1 MKPRRRIAL
10 TIIGCLAIAGAV
22 VALSL
27 ALTPHTAPVGTSEN
41 PVAGDPVQGNDT
53 AGSTATPVPTTTPTN
68 RADVAASAAASAA
81 EDVVSATN
89 AMLTKGNGVPP
100 DLTDY
105 TSGFVE
111 GELRALAAERESLGY
126 TQVGKAVITKITTEK
141 AKLTGAHP
149 TVTLN
154 VCIDSS
160 DVDVLDASGKSLK
173 KSLYN
178 PGYPV
183 LNVYGAE
190 LISGEWKITTHDIP
204 TKDTCK

>member
-1 MKPRRRIAL
+1 MKTRRRIAL
-10 TIIGCLAIAGAV
+10 VLTGCLAIAGGI

-27 ALTPHTAPVGTSEN
+27 ALTPHTASVGTSEH
-41 PVAGDPVQGNDT
+41 PVAGDPVQGDDT
-53 AGSTATPVPTTTPTN
+53 AGSTATPVPTATPTS

-89 AMLTKGNGVPP
+89 AMLTNDNDVPA

-111 GELRALAAERESLGY
+111 GELRALAAERQALGY

-160 DVDVLDASGKSLK
+160 DVDVLDANGKSLK

-204 TKDTCK
+204 AKDTCK